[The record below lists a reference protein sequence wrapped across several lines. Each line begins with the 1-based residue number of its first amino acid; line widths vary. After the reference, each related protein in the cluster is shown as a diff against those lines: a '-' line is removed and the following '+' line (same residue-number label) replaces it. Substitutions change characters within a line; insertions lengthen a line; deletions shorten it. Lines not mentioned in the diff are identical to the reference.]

1 MTRNCFCVVFQF
13 QFSPKFICLSRSS
26 LNARYK
32 TNIFHVSTFQH
43 VWISSL
49 DILISFIVDKLRNMN
64 LVLSSWILDIHKGK
78 AVSKLAL
85 LCSIAIWYT
94 HLLWVQNPILILT
107 NTRDCINLHLPPI
120 YFDIWGPLFMNHKYG
135 ALSSGKLY
143 PLLVTPSNK
152 VSTVTANC
160 VRTYN
165 ISTFIFYLFIL
176 LKAFRY

>member
-43 VWISSL
+43 VSFGFLL
-49 DILISFIVDKLRNMN
+49 DIN
-64 LVLSSWILDIHKGK
+64 LDIYKGK

-85 LCSIAIWYT
+85 LCSITIWYT
-94 HLLWVQNPILILT
+94 THISSGFWIQNPILILT
-107 NTRDCINLHLPPI
+107 NTSQCINLHLPPI

-143 PLLVTPSNK
+143 PLLVTPGNK
-152 VSTVTANC
+152 VSTVTANIQC
-160 VRTYN
+160 TIYLHFY
-165 ISTFIFYLFIL
+165 FIESV
-176 LKAFRY
+176 